1 MKKKLSSIVS
11 VLALS
16 IMFLGTSAHAEYDGT
31 NMNRVNNTDISTRVN
46 DNNLDRVNNDVR
58 TRNVNTTND
67 LNDNRDRNNNWAWLG
82 LLGLAG
88 LLGLRRR
95 DKEVRQFRMFLVN
108 KYLFIKN
115 ITNINRLF
123 KGDLLFYLNVTYVI
137 HTSTINF
144 VALIRTI

>member
-16 IMFLGTSAHAEYDGT
+16 IMFLGTSAQAEYDGT

-95 DKEVRQFRMFLVN
+95 DKATR
-108 KYLFIKN
+108 
-115 ITNINRLF
+115 
-123 KGDLLFYLNVTYVI
+123 
-137 HTSTINF
+137 
-144 VALIRTI
+144 